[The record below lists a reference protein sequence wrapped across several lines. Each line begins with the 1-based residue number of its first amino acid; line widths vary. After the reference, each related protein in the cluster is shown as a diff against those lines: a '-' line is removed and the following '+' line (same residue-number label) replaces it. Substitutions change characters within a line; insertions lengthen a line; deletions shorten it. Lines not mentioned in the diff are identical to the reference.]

1 MLEIH
6 NLITIIGKRNCIKS
20 LLCQKWTPRKLPN
33 WIWMIGPKFCNIFR
47 DPLEQQGILQV
58 GYIFISRH
66 SHMIKSKLMIK
77 NIGCFMTAKIQ
88 IISGAVQSV
97 KIEEMFGKCWC
108 LPGAAPP
115 LPTIITVQAPAGI
128 GKSSMLKYMCM
139 KWGCH
144 ELWTDNFDIM
154 LFVECRT
161 LNR

>member
-1 MLEIH
+1 
-6 NLITIIGKRNCIKS
+6 
-20 LLCQKWTPRKLPN
+20 
-33 WIWMIGPKFCNIFR
+33 
-47 DPLEQQGILQV
+47 
-58 GYIFISRH
+58 
-66 SHMIKSKLMIK
+66 MIK
-77 NIGCFMTAKIQ
+77 NIDCFITAKIQ

-161 LNR
+161 LNRYSYKLK

>member
-1 MLEIH
+1 M
-6 NLITIIGKRNCIKS
+6 
-20 LLCQKWTPRKLPN
+20 
-33 WIWMIGPKFCNIFR
+33 
-47 DPLEQQGILQV
+47 
-58 GYIFISRH
+58 
-66 SHMIKSKLMIK
+66 
-77 NIGCFMTAKIQ
+77 AKMQ
-88 IISGAVQSV
+88 NFSGAVQSV

-161 LNR
+161 LNRYNYNLNILILCKYNQYYN

>member
-1 MLEIH
+1 M
-6 NLITIIGKRNCIKS
+6 
-20 LLCQKWTPRKLPN
+20 
-33 WIWMIGPKFCNIFR
+33 WIWRNIMLTINKWNIQKFNRIIYKNWSYSIQ
-47 DPLEQQGILQV
+47 DYL
-58 GYIFISRH
+58 
-66 SHMIKSKLMIK
+66 IK
-77 NIGCFMTAKIQ
+77 AKMQ
-88 IISGAVQSV
+88 IILGAVQSV

-161 LNR
+161 LNRYNYNLNILILCKYNHYY

>member
-1 MLEIH
+1 
-6 NLITIIGKRNCIKS
+6 
-20 LLCQKWTPRKLPN
+20 
-33 WIWMIGPKFCNIFR
+33 
-47 DPLEQQGILQV
+47 
-58 GYIFISRH
+58 
-66 SHMIKSKLMIK
+66 
-77 NIGCFMTAKIQ
+77 
-88 IISGAVQSV
+88 
-97 KIEEMFGKCWC
+97 MFGKCWC

-161 LNR
+161 LNRYANIKDFC

>member
-1 MLEIH
+1 M
-6 NLITIIGKRNCIKS
+6 
-20 LLCQKWTPRKLPN
+20 Q
-33 WIWMIGPKFCNIFR
+33 IF
-47 DPLEQQGILQV
+47 
-58 GYIFISRH
+58 
-66 SHMIKSKLMIK
+66 
-77 NIGCFMTAKIQ
+77 
-88 IISGAVQSV
+88 SGAVQSV

-161 LNR
+161 LNRYSCKLKKEYDFV

>member
-1 MLEIH
+1 MNAKKAAKLDMDDRAKILQYFSRPVGAAGDIAGSYILLLRHYNMIESIYISFEVVSLWP
-6 NLITIIGKRNCIKS
+6 NANIIG
-20 LLCQKWTPRKLPN
+20 
-33 WIWMIGPKFCNIFR
+33 
-47 DPLEQQGILQV
+47 
-58 GYIFISRH
+58 
-66 SHMIKSKLMIK
+66 
-77 NIGCFMTAKIQ
+77 
-88 IISGAVQSV
+88 AVESV